1 MNRAPRKGMAFKVGG
16 ESILPEGFLVGHAQD
31 DTVGTG
37 CTVILCEDGA
47 LSAVSV
53 RGAAPATVETDLLD
67 PSNTVER
74 INAVLLSGGSAFG
87 IEAASGAMKWL
98 TEKGKGFC
106 VSTARVPIVCG
117 AALFDLT
124 VGQSDSFPDKAMGYA
139 ACEATSSRVETGN
152 IGAGTGAS
160 VGKLFGES
168 LAMKTGF
175 GCASVEVDGLII
187 TALVAVNAVG
197 NVFDRTSGRTLAGV
211 RDPDNDKGIA
221 DPYDALIS
229 LSAAGETA
237 SPLMQ
242 NTTIGCVLTNGT
254 LTKAQAKHVA
264 DMTHDGYARAIEPVH
279 TGFDGDAVFALS
291 TCTEVSSPALIGSLA
306 ALVMEKAIHNAALS
320 SESAYGLPSSR
331 DLNTHSI

>member
-1 MNRAPRKGMAFKVGG
+1 MNSLSQEGLEYQVGH
-16 ESILPEGFLVGHAQD
+16 ESILPEGFLIGNAQD
-31 DTVGTG
+31 DTAATG

-47 LSAVSV
+47 LAAVSV
-53 RGAAPATVETDLLD
+53 RGAAPATVETDLLN

-87 IEAASGAMKWL
+87 IEAASGAMRWL
-98 TEKGKGFC
+98 AEKGKGFC
-106 VSTARVPIVCG
+106 VSTARVPIVSG

-124 VGQSDSFPDKAMGYA
+124 VGPSDSFPDKAMGYA
-139 ACEATSSRVETGN
+139 ACEAASSKIETGN

-168 LAMKTGF
+168 LAMKTGL
-175 GCASVEVDGLII
+175 GCASITIDGLCI

-197 NVFDRTSGRTLAGV
+197 NISDRVSGRTLAGV
-211 RDPDNDKGIA
+211 RDPENIKVII
-221 DPYDALIS
+221 DPYHALIS
-229 LSAAGETA
+229 LSAAGDTS

-242 NTTIGCVLTNGT
+242 NTTIGCILTNGI

-279 TGFDGDAVFALS
+279 TDFDGDAVFVMS
-291 TCTEVSSPALIGSLA
+291 TCQVDSSPVLIGSLA
-306 ALVMEKAIHNAALS
+306 ALVMEKAIHNAAHS

-331 DLNTHSI
+331 DFYLDSI